1 MSINIKDRR
10 LKDSIRMDFIN
21 NPPTFI
27 PNRGQVDSK
36 VKYYLKG
43 TSYGFYFTPEEAVL
57 TFIKKESSPENT
69 ENTGITLAL
78 HFVDANPDVKIEG
91 INKASAKINYFNGKD
106 ESKWITGLP
115 TYEKIIYKELWSG
128 IDLIFY
134 SKNNVLKYDFIL
146 KPGGCVEDIKL
157 SYRGSKGISV
167 DDGGNLE
174 IHNDLGVLID
184 EKPISYQE
192 IESKKVMIE
201 SGFKIKR
208 QEDGEDYFGFAILG
222 NYDSKYSL
230 VIDPGLVFSTFLGAI
245 VIDVGTNES
254 NKLGITVDKAGN
266 VYVAGGTI
274 SPSFPV
280 TLGAFQEVF
289 PSVGDNFTSAYVTK
303 LSFDGSGLIYSTFL
317 GGSDSDEARS
327 IVIDNMGS
335 AYITGETSS
344 SDFPVTLGAFQENNL
359 SMNGEPSA
367 FAAKL
372 SPDGTQLI
380 YSTFLGGSDDDEGTD
395 IDIDIRGNA
404 YITGE
409 TDSPD
414 FPVTSNAFQQ
424 NLPSIVE
431 GPNSV
436 FVTKLNIDG
445 SSLIYS
451 TFLGGSGN
459 DEGLGIAVDDMGSA
473 YVTGN
478 TSSPDFP
485 VTLGAFQENFSIII
499 PNLSSAFV
507 TKLNPDGSSLIYST
521 FLGGSVDDQGQRI
534 AVDQMGNAY
543 VGGEAASPDFPVTL
557 GAFQEE
563 FIANQDA
570 GFVTKLNSDGS
581 QLIYSTFLSG
591 TGGDNEVQGIAVDK
605 MGNAYVSGFSN
616 SSSFPTT
623 LGAFQ
628 EEFQGIANQGFGD
641 AFVAKINPDGSSLIY
656 STFLGGSQ
664 TDIARD
670 IAIDQEG
677 NAYVVGYTISPNFP
691 VTLGAFEENFKG
703 DTDNDGLFDTF
714 VAKITPTPTS

>member
-1 MSINIKDRR
+1 MSINIKDIK

-57 TFIKKESSPENT
+57 TFIKKESSPGNT

-78 HFVDANPDVKIEG
+78 HFVDANPDVRIEG
-91 INKASAKINYFNGKD
+91 INEASGKINYFKGKD
-106 ESKWITGLP
+106 ESKWIIGLT
-115 TYEKIIYKELWSG
+115 TYEKIIYKELWPG

-157 SYRGSKGISV
+157 SYRGSKGISL
-167 DDGGNLE
+167 DDRGNLE

-359 SMNGEPSA
+359 STNGGSSA

-372 SPDGTQLI
+372 SSDGTHLI
-380 YSTFLGGSDDDEGTD
+380 YSTFLSGSDDDEGTD

-409 TDSPD
+409 TNSPD

-424 NLPSIVE
+424 NFPSIVE

-445 SSLIYS
+445 SGLIYS
-451 TFLGGSGN
+451 TFLGGSES

-473 YVTGN
+473 YVTGDTN
-478 TSSPDFP
+478 SSDFP
-485 VTLGAFQENFSIII
+485 VTLGAFQENFPSIFNI
-499 PNLSSAFV
+499 SSAFV

-521 FLGGSVDDQGQRI
+521 FLGGSSDEQGQRI

-543 VGGEAASPDFPVTL
+543 VGGETTSPDFPVTL

-570 GFVTKLNSDGS
+570 GFVTKLNPDGS

-591 TGGDNEVQGIAVDK
+591 TGGDNEIQGIAVDK
-605 MGNAYVSGFSN
+605 MGSAYVSGFSN
-616 SSSFPTT
+616 SPSFPVT

-628 EEFQGIANQGFGD
+628 EEFQGIADQGFGD
-641 AFVAKINPDGSSLIY
+641 AFVTKINPDGSSLIY

-703 DTDNDGLFDTF
+703 DTDNNNGLFDTF
-714 VAKITPTPTS
+714 VAKITPIPTS

>member
-1 MSINIKDRR
+1 MPINIKDRQ

-57 TFIKKESSPENT
+57 TFIKKESSPGNT

-78 HFVDANPDVKIEG
+78 HFVDANPDVRIEG
-91 INKASAKINYFNGKD
+91 INKTSGKINYFSGKD

-115 TYEKIIYKELWSG
+115 TYEKIIYKELWPG

-157 SYRGSKGISV
+157 SYRGSKGISL

-280 TLGAFQEVF
+280 TLGAFQEAF

-327 IVIDNMGS
+327 IVIDNMCS

-359 SMNGEPSA
+359 SMTSGSSA

-395 IDIDIRGNA
+395 IDIDISGNA

-409 TDSPD
+409 TNSLD
-414 FPVTSNAFQQ
+414 FPVTLNAFQQ
-424 NLPSIVE
+424 NLPSIVGE
-431 GPNSV
+431 INSV

-445 SSLIYS
+445 SGLIYS
-451 TFLGGSGN
+451 TFLGGSES

-485 VTLGAFQENFSIII
+485 VTLGAFQENFPIIS
-499 PNLSSAFV
+499 NFSSAFV

-570 GFVTKLNSDGS
+570 GFVTKLNPDGS

-677 NAYVVGYTISPNFP
+677 NAYVVGYTLSSNFP

-703 DTDNDGLFDTF
+703 DIDNNLFDTF

>member
-1 MSINIKDRR
+1 MSINIKDKK

-57 TFIKKESSPENT
+57 TFIKKESSPGNT
-69 ENTGITLAL
+69 ENAGITLAL

-91 INKASAKINYFNGKD
+91 INEASGKINYFNGKD
-106 ESKWITGLP
+106 ESKWIIGLP
-115 TYEKIIYKELWSG
+115 TYEKIIYKELWPG

-157 SYRGSKGISV
+157 SYRGSKGISL
-167 DDGGNLE
+167 DDRGNLE

-245 VIDVGTNES
+245 VIDISTNES

-344 SDFPVTLGAFQENNL
+344 SDFPVTLGVFQENNL
-359 SMNGEPSA
+359 SMNGGSSA

-372 SPDGTQLI
+372 SSDGTHLI
-380 YSTFLGGSDDDEGTD
+380 YSTFLSGSDDDEGTD

-409 TDSPD
+409 TNSPD

-424 NLPSIVE
+424 NFPNIVG

-445 SSLIYS
+445 SGLIYS
-451 TFLGGSGN
+451 TFLGGSES

-478 TSSPDFP
+478 TNSPDFP
-485 VTLGAFQENFSIII
+485 VTLGAFQEDFPIIS
-499 PNLSSAFV
+499 NLSSAFI
-507 TKLNPDGSSLIYST
+507 TKLNPNGSSLIYST
-521 FLGGSVDDQGQRI
+521 FLGGSGDDQGQRI

-543 VGGEAASPDFPVTL
+543 VGGETTSPDFPVTL

-570 GFVTKLNSDGS
+570 GFVTKLNPDGS

-616 SSSFPTT
+616 SSSFPVT

-628 EEFQGIANQGFGD
+628 EEFQGIADQGFGD
-641 AFVAKINPDGSSLIY
+641 AFVTKINPDGSSLIY

-677 NAYVVGYTISPNFP
+677 NAYVVGYTLSPNFP

-703 DTDNDGLFDTF
+703 DTDDANELFDTF